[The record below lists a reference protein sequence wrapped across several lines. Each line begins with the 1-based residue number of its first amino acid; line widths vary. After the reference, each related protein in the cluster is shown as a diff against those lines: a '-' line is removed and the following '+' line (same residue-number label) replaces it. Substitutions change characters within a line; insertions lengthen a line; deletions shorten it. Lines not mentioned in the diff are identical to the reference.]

1 MPERA
6 SYTPITPPATLA
18 EYVAL
23 QNPRLARL
31 AQHVAHLQTP
41 GHRIVTAAATL
52 TEADDVV
59 LCNSTGGSFAV
70 TLPLASSV
78 PNQNYRIKKTVAA
91 NTVTITPSG
100 SDTIDGAATLAV
112 TTQWQT
118 TWLRSV
124 ITATP
129 ATWSWVNLS
138 V

>member
-6 SYTPITPPATLA
+6 AYPPVTAPATLP
-18 EYVAL
+18 EYVQL
-23 QNPRLARL
+23 QNVRLGTLAR
-31 AQHVAHLQTP
+31 QVARLQFR

-52 TEADDVV
+52 TEADFVV
-59 LCNSTGGSFAV
+59 LCDSTAGNYAV
-70 TLPLASSV
+70 TLPAAASV
-78 PNQNYRIKKTVAA
+78 PGQEFAIKKTVAA

-118 TWLRSV
+118 AWLKSV
-124 ITATP
+124 ITASP